1 MKLLLFKCNYDHLF
15 RKVSCPYDG
24 WTHPDIR
31 KIEQLFAEGRIAVP
45 DQLREFQIDEDLVRR
60 VIIIDSLEY
69 DDSLEGIAIGSIVVR
84 GNVVEKGNK
93 Q

>member
-15 RKVSCPYDG
+15 RNVSCPYDG

-31 KIEQLFAEGRIAVP
+31 KVEQLFAEGSIAAP
-45 DQLREFQIDEDLVRR
+45 DQLREFQIDEELVGR

-69 DDSLEGIAIGSIVVR
+69 DDSLEGIAIGSIVVD
-84 GNVVEKGNK
+84 GNVVEKGSK